1 MVSDIQSNKDNHIV
15 IKSEA
20 GGMSDVEEREY
31 LEATVKIAEEE
42 QDDSLPT
49 R

>member
-1 MVSDIQSNKDNHIV
+1 MVSDIQNEKTNNHIV

-20 GGMSDVEEREY
+20 GGMSDVEERED
-31 LEATVKIAEEE
+31 LDATVRVAE
-42 QDDSLPT
+42 DDYDGIQL

>member
-20 GGMSDVEEREY
+20 GGMSDVEQQEE
-31 LEATVKIAEEE
+31 LDETVKIAE
-42 QDDSLPT
+42 D
-49 R
+49 